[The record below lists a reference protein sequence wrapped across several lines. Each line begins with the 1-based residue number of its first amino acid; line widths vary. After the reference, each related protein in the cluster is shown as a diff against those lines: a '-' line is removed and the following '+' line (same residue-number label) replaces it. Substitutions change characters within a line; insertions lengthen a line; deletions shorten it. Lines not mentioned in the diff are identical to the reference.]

1 MRRLLA
7 LLPLAFF
14 VSCKNV
20 PESVRLTEEFYANVD
35 SAKYD
40 KVYAALVDEEKALL
54 SVGEF
59 VTLFSSDS
67 ARAPGFD
74 STDEWHDMGTTGQE
88 TKLRAIRRIPDW
100 NYIDKA
106 AKKGK
111 STKDY
116 LTNLGANIPRVK
128 DTNRVVTLVTTGNGP
143 RFRIGLKDIIAF
155 EKAKQEI
162 RESLVSKVKVTLK
175 SGVAEN
181 NFQAFFHVTGTVA
194 NTGDIELKP
203 IVFQVS
209 MRGKVA
215 GTTTLKVPVPAKGEH
230 KGEMTCDYAEGLTP
244 QKLGTSFDVGRGA
257 VNLGGFSVKVLSAS
271 PADRKE
277 LERNALKAIGA
288 TVMPRLY

>member
-1 MRRLLA
+1 MLA
-7 LLPLAFF
+7 LFALAFLA
-14 VSCKNV
+14 SCKNV
-20 PESVRLTEEFYANVD
+20 PESVRLTEEFFANVD

-40 KVYAALVDEEKALL
+40 KVYAALVDDEKALI
-54 SVGEF
+54 SVAEF
-59 VTLFSSDS
+59 VTLFASDS
-67 ARAPGFD
+67 GRAPGFD
-74 STDEWHDMGTTGQE
+74 STDEWRDLGTTGQE

-128 DTNRVVTLVTTGNGP
+128 DTNRVTTLVMTPNGP

-155 EKAKQEI
+155 EKAKQDI
-162 RESLVSKVKVTLK
+162 RNSLASNVKVTLK

-194 NTGDIELKP
+194 NNGDIELKP
-203 IVFQVS
+203 VVFQVY
-209 MRGKVA
+209 MRGKLA
-215 GTTTLKVPVPAKGEH
+215 GTTTLKTPVPAKGEH

-244 QKLGTSFDVGRGA
+244 QKLGTSFEVGRGA
-257 VNLGGFSVKVLSAS
+257 VNLGGFSVKVISAS

-288 TVMPRLY
+288 TVAPRLY